1 MARRKLPHIVC
12 YDIRCPK
19 RLGRVH
25 RYLKKRA
32 IPLQYSVFL
41 AQLDEKK
48 RDKVLRDLRVII
60 NLQQD
65 DVRIYPLPEKPEW
78 CTLGKALWGSGLTL
92 TGVEL
97 PRGDV

>member
-1 MARRKLPHIVC
+1 MARRQLPHVVC

-41 AQLDEKK
+41 AQLDVKK
-48 RDKVLRDLRVII
+48 REAMLRDLRVII
-60 NLQQD
+60 HVFRDNYP
-65 DVRIYPLPEKPEW
+65 VRSATTIL
-78 CTLGKALWGSGLTL
+78 SG
-92 TGVEL
+92 
-97 PRGDV
+97 